1 LLAVANA
8 GADNVSVFA
17 VDQANGALSAVPG
30 SPFAVGASP
39 DSVTFSPGGGLL
51 AVANINITNDG
62 AVSVFSVNQSTGA
75 LSAVPGSPFAD
86 PSGPV
91 SVAFSPTGRLL
102 ATANAG
108 FSNGVEVFS
117 VDQTTGALTPVY
129 ANASEGLVF
138 SVAFGP
144 GGGLLAAASSR
155 GVVVFSVDQT
165 TGALSTAPGSPFFS
179 SQDPVSVAFS
189 LSPTGGLLAAA
200 NQQDSVSVLSVKQTG
215 SVAPV
220 AGSPFAA
227 GSSPT
232 SVAFSPD
239 GGLLADTNDASN
251 NVSIFSTAVD
261 PPSASIASPADAQ
274 TFAVDQSVATTFS
287 CMEGAGGPG
296 ISSCVDSNGA
306 SGPAGRLVTSTVGGH
321 SYTVTAISDDGQTAT
336 ATIPY
341 TVAAAPSASITS
353 PASGSRYRWGQVVR
367 ARYTC
372 PEGAD
377 GPGIASCIGTLRAG
391 ARIQTTV
398 PGRHVFTVTAASQ
411 DGQSTSRTIS
421 YTVALPSNHFTI
433 SHIKTQANGTITFQ
447 IEVPAPGNVQALASA
462 SDDNLAGLAT
472 LTPGPSRFAFARQH
486 QTARRAGTLR
496 IRMVP
501 GLFGTLLVHHHA
513 YRVTLR
519 LTVTYT
525 PTTGRPRTTVV
536 LDVHLPA

>member
-1 LLAVANA
+1 VALVLALALCCGVAQAAWAFGQVPGSPFAAGATPLSVAFSPGGGLLAVANGGDDSVSVFAVDQATGALSAVPGSPFAIGASPGSVAFSPGGGLLAVANA

-189 LSPTGGLLAAA
+189 PTGGLLAAA

-239 GGLLADTNDASN
+239 GGLLAVTNDASN

-287 CMEGAGGPG
+287 CMEAAGGPG

-306 SGPAGRLVTSTVGGH
+306 SGAGGRRLSAALGASAGLCVPWAAADDHAFAHHAHLRRRRRRPADLSPTRDRPARGVAARLRAARAANVGGH
-321 SYTVTAISDDGQTAT
+321 RD
-336 ATIPY
+336 
-341 TVAAAPSASITS
+341 
-353 PASGSRYRWGQVVR
+353 R
-367 ARYTC
+367 
-372 PEGAD
+372 
-377 GPGIASCIGTLRAG
+377 
-391 ARIQTTV
+391 
-398 PGRHVFTVTAASQ
+398 
-411 DGQSTSRTIS
+411 
-421 YTVALPSNHFTI
+421 
-433 SHIKTQANGTITFQ
+433 
-447 IEVPAPGNVQALASA
+447 
-462 SDDNLAGLAT
+462 
-472 LTPGPSRFAFARQH
+472 
-486 QTARRAGTLR
+486 
-496 IRMVP
+496 
-501 GLFGTLLVHHHA
+501 
-513 YRVTLR
+513 
-519 LTVTYT
+519 
-525 PTTGRPRTTVV
+525 
-536 LDVHLPA
+536 